1 MRFSLA
7 PAPTVTQRECR
18 KKNLQKR
25 CPLMNDPKEPQRIPE
40 NPRESWRIPENPG
53 ESRRIPESL
62 TARTVS
68 NEKAAEKR
76 AGRKI
81 NDAAAVTLR
90 RLMTRHD
97 TE

>member
-1 MRFSLA
+1 
-7 PAPTVTQRECR
+7 
-18 KKNLQKR
+18 
-25 CPLMNDPKEPQRIPE
+25 MNDPKEPQRIPE

-68 NEKAAEKR
+68 NEKAAEMR